1 MKYARQRKLNF
12 MRKPGKKV
20 IREFNDRGLI
30 WLLESIPNLRD
41 LMDLVDH
48 DIALKLDFTQAQRMN
63 RSFIPSSLNK
73 READIFYRV
82 RHKDVGEV
90 FIYLLIEHQSAPDA
104 FMALKYLVYLCEIW
118 ESERR
123 TWNDLPVPRPI
134 FNLTPIIPILLYTGE
149 SVWNEPARLSKLM
162 KIPSGLEEFVPQYK
176 ILTLA
181 LREMPL
187 QTLTNNQSAISLAL
201 NLLKA
206 SNAPIQDF
214 SAAINRA
221 IEGLEQLPPSA
232 HAEWQRAMYY
242 LFLLIENKRDEN
254 EQLEL
259 NERVISST
267 DKRYRRELRTMI
279 KTAAEA
285 HFEQGIERGLEQGIE
300 QGMEQGMEQGIEKGM
315 EKGKRELLISQIHFK
330 FDPLSVAT
338 ERKLMEMSEKEID
351 DLSLKILSSQSL
363 SDLNL

>member
-1 MKYARQRKLNF
+1 
-12 MRKPGKKV
+12 
-20 IREFNDRGLI
+20 
-30 WLLESIPNLRD
+30 
-41 LMDLVDH
+41 
-48 DIALKLDFTQAQRMN
+48 
-63 RSFIPSSLNK
+63 
-73 READIFYRV
+73 
-82 RHKDVGEV
+82 
-90 FIYLLIEHQSAPDA
+90 
-104 FMALKYLVYLCEIW
+104 
-118 ESERR
+118 
-123 TWNDLPVPRPI
+123 
-134 FNLTPIIPILLYTGE
+134 
-149 SVWNEPARLSKLM
+149 M
-162 KIPSGLEEFVPQYK
+162 KIPSDLEEFVPQYK

-187 QTLTNNQSAISLAL
+187 QTLTDNQSAISLAL

-221 IEGLEQLPPSA
+221 IKGLEQLPPSA

-300 QGMEQGMEQGIEKGM
+300 KGMEQGM

-338 ERKLMEMSEKEID
+338 ERKLMEMSKKEID